1 MNMPEHLDTNSDSV
15 AMTLAVTRYLANTKL
30 KAIFASS
37 CGLETVLILY
47 RAGPYEGIEN
57 LYEECKT
64 TKPKL
69 KSYTEFLRY
78 LESQGLVI
86 ICDGSTKKTYKTIKL
101 TPQSVAILESIP
113 APNVA

>member
-1 MNMPEHLDTNSDSV
+1 MNMPEHLEANVDSV
-15 AMTLAVTRYLANTKL
+15 AMTLGVTRYLATTKL

-47 RAGPYEGIEN
+47 RTGPYEGIEN

-69 KSYTEFLRY
+69 KSFTEFLRY

-86 ICDGSTKKTYKTIKL
+86 ICDGSTKKTFKTIEL

>member
-1 MNMPEHLDTNSDSV
+1 MNMPEHLEANFDSV
-15 AMTLAVTRYLANTKL
+15 AMTLAVTRYLATTKL

-37 CGLETVLILY
+37 CGLETILVLY
-47 RAGPYEGIEN
+47 RTGPYEGIEN

-78 LESQGLVI
+78 LESQGLVVI
-86 ICDGSTKKTYKTIKL
+86 SDGSTKKTFKTIEL
-101 TPQSVAILESIP
+101 TPQAIAILESIP

>member
-1 MNMPEHLDTNSDSV
+1 MNMPEHLEANSDSV

-37 CGLETVLILY
+37 CGLETILVLY
-47 RAGPYEGIEN
+47 RTGPYEGIEN
-57 LYEECKT
+57 LYEACKT
-64 TKPKL
+64 TKPNM

-78 LESQGLVI
+78 LESQGLVVI
-86 ICDGSTKKTYKTIKL
+86 SDGSTKKTYKTVKL